1 MHLGFSTRAAFRTHT
16 QCSPTQ
22 SKLSERA
29 SGAHSAQGVLR
40 QAAQKES
47 SRKHSLSA
55 CAEQERRKIRGGEH
69 TSGER
74 ASEREDHVGRL
85 PSAVTLHLTL
95 SSLL

>member
-1 MHLGFSTRAAFRTHT
+1 MHRGFSRRAASLQNSHA
-16 QCSPTQ
+16 QSSPTQ

-47 SRKHSLSA
+47 SLANTRSLHAQNKKEEKS
-55 CAEQERRKIRGGEH
+55 RGGEH

-74 ASEREDHVGRL
+74 EREKI
-85 PSAVTLHLTL
+85 T
-95 SSLL
+95 